1 MKSMTG
7 YGRCS
12 VSDERLEIT
21 IEIHSVN
28 RKNLDIAFSL
38 PREWQGMERELS
50 GVARKALLRGKVNVQ
65 VQVVDLQANEG
76 LSWDDAVLS
85 STLTRLRT
93 FAETQ
98 SVAFEPDA
106 GTLVRLITALG
117 SGSELPSRE
126 DALPLVLPVLEGA
139 IKELTKMRAQEGE
152 SLRDDLKGRLDL
164 MESWMKQIGEL
175 AVDTVEHHRDAL
187 FQRLQKLDLEL
198 DMEDERLL
206 KELSLFADRCD
217 TSEELTR
224 MSSHFEQFRSILQE
238 SGSVGR
244 KLDFL
249 CQEMHREINTTGS
262 KANNIEVT
270 RLVIECKNELERIRE
285 QVQNIE

>member
-1 MKSMTG
+1 
-7 YGRCS
+7 
-12 VSDERLEIT
+12 
-21 IEIHSVN
+21 
-28 RKNLDIAFSL
+28 
-38 PREWQGMERELS
+38 MERELS
-50 GVARKALLRGKVNVQ
+50 TIARKELLRGKANVL

-76 LSWDDAVLS
+76 LSWDDAMLA
-85 STLTRLRT
+85 STIDRLRA
-93 FAETQ
+93 FAEAQ
-98 SVAFEPDA
+98 NMPFEPNA
-106 GTLVRLITALG
+106 EMLVRLVNALG
-117 SGSELPSRE
+117 NSSELPPGE
-126 DALPLVLPVLEGA
+126 DALPLVVSVLQGA
-139 IKELTKMRAQEGE
+139 LKELTKMRTQEGE
-152 SLRDDLKGRLDL
+152 SLRDDLQERLDL

-175 AVDTVEHHRDAL
+175 AVSTTEHYRDAL
-187 FQRLQKLDLEL
+187 FQRLQKLGLEL
-198 DMEDERLL
+198 DLEDERLL

-224 MSSHFEQFRSILQE
+224 MSSHFEQFRSILKE

-270 RLVIECKNELERIRE
+270 RLVIDSKNELERIRE